1 LHFSLP
7 SVHSFVTPGVPE
19 FCDLRLIWIM
29 DDDYVA
35 KILAKEAK
43 ESSIK
48 YASQGM
54 SAFMP
59 SRSVCSHGP
68 RFA

>member
-1 LHFSLP
+1 
-7 SVHSFVTPGVPE
+7 
-19 FCDLRLIWIM
+19 M

-35 KILAKEAK
+35 QLLAKEAK

-59 SRSVCSHGP
+59 SRFVCSHGLQ
-68 RFA
+68 FAQVQD